1 MARLRKLRPGPIAV
15 AMAAMDVWRRL
26 TPAQRRQITAMVRR
40 HGPTVVKKTVELSRR
55 RRRMR

>member
-15 AMAAMDVWRRL
+15 TVALFDIWKRL

-40 HGPTVVKKTVELSRR
+40 HGPTVMAKATELRR
-55 RRRMR
+55 KRR